1 MISLGQPSVNRVA
14 DQLFYATTSAD
25 HYIDIYILLYIDI
38 YITVGRVD
46 STQIVRTK
54 KHGITE
60 GLSNCGCN
68 PSIYAVQSYKKF
80 PN

>member
-1 MISLGQPSVNRVA
+1 MISLDQPSVNRVA

-25 HYIDIYILLYIDI
+25 HYIDIYI
-38 YITVGRVD
+38 TVCRVD
-46 STQIVRTK
+46 STQIVHTK